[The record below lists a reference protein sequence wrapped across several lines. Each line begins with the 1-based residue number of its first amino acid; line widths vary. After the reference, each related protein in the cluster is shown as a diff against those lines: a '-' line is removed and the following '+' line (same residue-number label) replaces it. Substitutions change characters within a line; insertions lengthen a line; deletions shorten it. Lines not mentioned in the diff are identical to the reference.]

1 MFIPSGSNVHINC
14 SASDVDIQNLLWRI
28 KASESDT
35 FLDFTISPSITDFL
49 NSLGFYEVPLRD
61 NSTAIE
67 INIANS
73 SDAINETLLQCVN
86 VGVPEAPTIS
96 KTSLVVYGKSN
107 DEIYSFLK
115 LYRWVTIN

>member
-1 MFIPSGSNVHINC
+1 M
-14 SASDVDIQNLLWRI
+14 
-28 KASESDT
+28 SEADT

-73 SDAINETLLQCVN
+73 SDAINGTMLQCVN

-107 DEIYSFLK
+107 DEIYSLK
-115 LYRWVTIN
+115 LWMSVHACACACRDSFIVDLN